1 MSEFSRFMK
10 ANKKVK
16 ANQKY
21 APTAV
26 LQIQTGSRFFGNF
39 ARSHHARMR
48 NCAMHVL

>member
-21 APTAV
+21 APTAS
-26 LQIQTGSRFFGNF
+26 LTDTDGKPLCNLLEYLTQ
-39 ARSHHARMR
+39 
-48 NCAMHVL
+48 